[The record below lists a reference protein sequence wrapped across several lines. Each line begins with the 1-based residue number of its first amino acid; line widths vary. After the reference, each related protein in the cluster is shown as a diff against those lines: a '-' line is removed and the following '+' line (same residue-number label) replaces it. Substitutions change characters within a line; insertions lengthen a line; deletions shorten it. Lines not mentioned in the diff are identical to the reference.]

1 MLGYHSLTVKELE
14 RFVWFFSYSGNHF
27 GFNVFCI
34 VFSKKKVFAH
44 CVAKLFFDQS
54 CGLWLE
60 WVTSPFAEMSP
71 SRRVELAEVMGA
83 SPQSFRSQLEL
94 LLLGCESGN
103 SGGTAAGSWAGLGW
117 RSCWKLALSL
127 ALLASLMDRTGS
139 ARVSSSLSTTHHVHH
154 FHNKHGRVPIAI
166 NRMPILT
173 RGFPSK
179 SSSLSSTLSSALA
192 H

>member
-1 MLGYHSLTVKELE
+1 M
-14 RFVWFFSYSGNHF
+14 YSGNHF
-27 GFNVFCI
+27 GFNAFCI
-34 VFSKKKVFAH
+34 VYQKRVFAH
-44 CVAKLFFDQS
+44 RLAKLFFDQS
-54 CGLWLE
+54 RGLWME
-60 WVTSPFAEMSP
+60 WVTSPFADMSP
-71 SRRVELAEVMGA
+71 SHRVELAEVMGA
-83 SPQSFRSQLEL
+83 SPQPFRSRLEL

-103 SGGTAAGSWAGLGW
+103 SGGATGSWAGLGW